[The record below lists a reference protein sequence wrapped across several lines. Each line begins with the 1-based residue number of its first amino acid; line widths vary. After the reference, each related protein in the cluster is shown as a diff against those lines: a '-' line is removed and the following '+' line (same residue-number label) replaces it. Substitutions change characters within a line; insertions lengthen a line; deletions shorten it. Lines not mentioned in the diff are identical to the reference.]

1 MMILTLAFRNIRKN
15 FRRSLLTILAIS
27 MGLAVLILSVT
38 LRTGQYEGMIN
49 SGVSQL
55 AGHVI
60 IQKKGYHAEKEVDL
74 YIDKRMEIH
83 NQLTSTFPD
92 ATITTRSFVG
102 GLLTSTSGPAVAALN
117 AIDPIA
123 EKEISDFT
131 DKVVEGE
138 WIGDNIKDILIGIN
152 MAETLAVEIGD
163 KLVFTGSFGGE
174 MNSQL
179 FRVKGIFKT
188 GASELDAFVA
198 FVNIKSVEQL
208 MQKENIAHQLAV
220 HLPDVDQTNEANE
233 KITSIITDPDLEIM
247 PWPEALPDIVN
258 MIKIDEISNESINVI
273 IFIIVAMGILNTML
287 MSVLERTRE
296 FGVIL
301 AIGLRPKKLA
311 MMVLAEGFIL
321 GVIGAILGLIIGVII
336 SYPLVVNGLDLSAQ
350 MGEGAM
356 IGDAVTSTIM
366 YGKYNW
372 TYTAVYMII
381 AVGFSVLSA
390 AYPAWKLTTFKP
402 VEAMRHH

>member
-1 MMILTLAFRNIRKN
+1 MILRLAFRNIRKN
-15 FRRSLLTILAIS
+15 FRRSVITVLAIS

-60 IQKKGYHAEKEVDL
+60 VQKKGYHAEREVEMYLEGRADL
-74 YIDKRMEIH
+74 HQK
-83 NQLTSTFPD
+83 LSTAFPE
-92 ATITTRSFVG
+92 ATITTRSYVG
-102 GLLTSTSGPAVAALN
+102 GLLTSTSGPSVAALN
-117 AIDPIA
+117 AIDPA
-123 EKEISDFT
+123 SEKDISDFA
-131 DKVVEGE
+131 DKVVDGE
-138 WIGDNIKDILIGIN
+138 WISDNIKDIMIGIN
-152 MAETLAVEIGD
+152 MAETLDVELGD
-163 KLVFTGSFGGE
+163 KLVFTGSFDGE

-179 FRVKGIFKT
+179 FRVKGIFKS

-198 FVNIKSVEQL
+198 FVNNKAVEQL
-208 MQKENIAHQLAV
+208 MQKQNIAHQLAV
-220 HLPDVDQTNEANE
+220 HLPNVEQTEEAD
-233 KITSIITDPDLEIM
+233 KLIKSMITDAELEIL

-258 MIKIDEISNESINVI
+258 MIKVDEVSNESINVI

-287 MSVLERTRE
+287 MSVLERTKE

-301 AIGLRPKKLA
+301 AIGMRPQKLA
-311 MMVLAEGFIL
+311 FMVLAEGFLL
-321 GVIGAILGLIIGVII
+321 GVIGAVFGLIIGVLI
-336 SYPLVVNGLDLSAQ
+336 SYPLVVNGLDMSAQ
-350 MGEGAM
+350 MGDGAM
-356 IGDAVTSTIM
+356 VGDTVTSTIM

-372 TYTAVYMII
+372 VYTGLYMVMAI
-381 AVGFSVLSA
+381 GFSVLSA